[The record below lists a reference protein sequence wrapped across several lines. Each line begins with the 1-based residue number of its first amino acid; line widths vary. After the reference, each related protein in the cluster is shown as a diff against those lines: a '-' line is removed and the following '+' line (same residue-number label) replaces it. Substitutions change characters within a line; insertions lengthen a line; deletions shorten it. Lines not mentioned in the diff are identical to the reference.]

1 MPPIGRCLI
10 RPSNVTAPLLV
21 IQPAFPRFVSVNTI
35 KKTRWRTINEL
46 EDATVNTFRN
56 ESFKP
61 SLPCILPRQSFARLP
76 AIGKWFQRSLGV
88 SEKAAMNLG
97 YLDRF
102 GHAMVLLEF
111 TQLPSLEASGPM
123 KHDFMRSKA
132 PFSLFLEWTQH
143 VEPNTLDRLYLAQAS
158 FADLPQGLVDDLP
171 APELVT
177 KVGKGDIYDTNLW
190 IGISPTYT
198 PLHRDPN
205 PNLFVQLAGSKTVRV
220 IEPEVGQEVYA
231 HVQRIL
237 GKSGSTALRG
247 EEMMQG
253 DERSLL
259 EEQIWDD
266 TTESARSFIGYEA
279 QIGSGDGLFIPQGW
293 WHSIKGTGEGITAS
307 VRELATS
314 SLSEGFINL
323 TF

>member
-1 MPPIGRCLI
+1 M
-10 RPSNVTAPLLV
+10 
-21 IQPAFPRFVSVNTI
+21 NTI
-35 KKTRWRTINEL
+35 KGTRWHSVNEL
-46 EDATVNTFRN
+46 EDATVDTFRD
-56 ESFKP
+56 EGFKP
-61 SLPCILPRQSFARLP
+61 SLPCVLPRRSFARLP
-76 AIGKWFQRSLGV
+76 AVGKWFQRSLGV
-88 SEKAAMNLG
+88 SEEVAMNLG

-102 GHAMVLLEF
+102 GHAMVPLEF
-111 TQLPSLEASGPM
+111 TRLPSLEASGPIE
-123 KHDFMRSKA
+123 HGFMRSKA
-132 PFSLFLEWTQH
+132 PLSLFLEWTQH
-143 VEPNTLDRLYLAQAS
+143 AEPGTLDRLYLAQAS

-220 IEPEVGQEVYA
+220 MEPEVGQEVFA
-231 HVQRIL
+231 HVQRFL
-237 GKSGSTALRG
+237 VKSGSAAFRG

-266 TTESARSFIGYEA
+266 IPESTGSFIGYEA

-307 VRELATS
+307 VRDLATS
-314 SLSEGFINL
+314 SLSERFVDL
-323 TF
+323 TFQVNWWFR

>member
-1 MPPIGRCLI
+1 MPLIGRCLI
-10 RPSNVTAPLLV
+10 RPSNVTAPQLV

-35 KKTRWRTINEL
+35 KKTCWRTINEL

-88 SEKAAMNLG
+88 SEKVAMNLG

-102 GHAMVLLEF
+102 GHAMVPLEF
-111 TQLPSLEASGPM
+111 TQLPSLETSGPM

-171 APELVT
+171 APELAT

-237 GKSGSTALRG
+237 GKSGSAAFRG

-266 TTESARSFIGYEA
+266 TAESARSFIGYEA
-279 QIGSGDGLFIPQGW
+279 KIGSGDGLFIPQGW

-307 VRELATS
+307 VRDLATF